1 MKIENKE
8 FDLFRYLKILNRNIK
23 LILLV
28 SLLGLIFGVFHSLT
42 IDNKYE
48 SKTIILPQLSNSAQ
62 SSSSISSFAKA
73 AGFNLKSQNFNKN
86 EIPPNLY
93 PLLLESVEVKNE
105 ILGIENNK
113 KSLKSIIDEYYPK
126 SKTNFISSFKSFFV
140 SLFYS
145 KSFDQI
151 NSTQA
156 NGLFYI
162 STEDQFYFDILNDI
176 IFISLNENEG
186 FIEISS
192 LFPDPFISAFITEN
206 TKNILQEKI
215 INFKIQSASE
225 TVKYLEKNYLLKKN
239 ELKLIEK
246 KLAKFKDK
254 NQSISSSTYNIE
266 LVSLES
272 EYNLIKGVYSQIA
285 SQLEDAKLELNKN
298 TPTFTIIDPVR
309 IPNSKSYPNRTQ
321 IVLIYFIIFFIVI
334 SGYLLFRDKINL
346 IIKKIK

>member
-1 MKIENKE
+1 MKIQNEL
-8 FDLFRYLKILNRNIK
+8 DLIRYTKVLIHNYK
-23 LILLV
+23 LILVICFIGL
-28 SLLGLIFGVFHSLT
+28 LLGVTHSLT

-48 SKTIILPQLSNSAQ
+48 SRTIILPQLSNSTQ
-62 SSSSISSFAKA
+62 SSSSLSSFAKA
-73 AGFNLKSQNFNKN
+73 AGFNLKTQNLNKN

-93 PLLLESVEVKNE
+93 PLLLESFEVKNE
-105 ILGIENNK
+105 ILRIKNNE

-126 SKTNFISSFKSFFV
+126 SKINFLSTFKSFFG
-140 SLFYS
+140 SFFYS
-145 KSFDQI
+145 APNDQI
-151 NSTQA
+151 VLNNDSS
-156 NGLFYI
+156 LFYI
-162 STEDQFYFDILNDI
+162 SPEDQFYFDILNDI

-192 LFPDPFISAFITEN
+192 IFPNPFLSAFITEN

-225 TVKYLEKNYLLKKN
+225 TVKYLEKNYSLKKN

-246 KLAKFKDK
+246 KLAEFKDK

-272 EYNLIKGVYSQIA
+272 EYNLIKAVYSQIA

-321 IVLIYFIIFFIVI
+321 LVLIYFFSFFVFI
-334 SGYLLFRDKINL
+334 SGYLLFKKDIFL
-346 IIKKIK
+346 IINKLK

>member
-1 MKIENKE
+1 MKIQKE
-8 FDLFRYLKILNRNIK
+8 LDLLRYTKILIHNYK
-23 LILLV
+23 LILVICFIGL
-28 SLLGLIFGVFHSLT
+28 LLGVTHSLT

-48 SKTIILPQLSNSAQ
+48 SRTIILPQLSNSMQ

-73 AGFNLKSQNFNKN
+73 AGFNLKTQNLNKN

-105 ILGIENNK
+105 ILRIKNNE

-126 SKTNFISSFKSFFV
+126 SKINFLSTFKSFFG
-140 SLFYS
+140 SFYS
-145 KSFDQI
+145 GSNDQI
-151 NSTQA
+151 VLNNDSS
-156 NGLFYI
+156 LFYI
-162 STEDQFYFDILNDI
+162 SPEDQFYFDILNDI

-192 LFPDPFISAFITEN
+192 IFPNPFLSAFITEN

-225 TVKYLEKNYLLKKN
+225 TVKYLEKNYSLKKN

-246 KLAKFKDK
+246 KLAEFKDK

-272 EYNLIKGVYSQIA
+272 EYNLIKAVYSQIA

-321 IVLIYFIIFFIVI
+321 LVLIYFFSFFVFI
-334 SGYLLFRDKINL
+334 SGFLLFKKDIFL
-346 IIKKIK
+346 IINKLK